1 MPSEESRDVIDDL
14 VETVVKHEPIKTYNS
29 QSLTALSFKK
39 EKSEEKR
46 SRIKSIDD
54 SLVINMVHSELEE
67 DDDDD
72 ERTKTDVTVKRNSKN
87 SYQDSDISSSSQS
100 ENLSSSL
107 ILPVKQQTDEFN
119 LVLSRNEAKNVR
131 EFYLYFCS

>member
-14 VETVVKHEPIKTYNS
+14 VENVVKHEPNKTYNS
-29 QSLTALSFKK
+29 QSLSALSFKREKK
-39 EKSEEKR
+39 EEQR
-46 SRIKSIDD
+46 TRIKSIDD
-54 SLVINMVHSELEE
+54 SLVINMVYSELEE
-67 DDDDD
+67 DED

-107 ILPVKQQTDEFN
+107 IAPVKQQTDEHS